1 MSDPQVL
8 FLDEPTVGLDP
19 RIRHELLD
27 VIADLRTRRE
37 MTVLVTTHYLD
48 EAERLCDR
56 VAIIHAGRIVA
67 LDTPAALLA
76 GLGREI
82 VELRVAGDPGSALS
96 RLRAR
101 GVAGGD
107 AFAVGATVTVPLHDR
122 GAGDA
127 ITAIGRARP
136 RARDRHAQAHARRR
150 LPAPHRRSPRRG
162 RLTTSTNRSQTMST
176 ATEIA
181 TLPRRGIAFPGL
193 GSLVTLARRRCQ
205 LTVRTPR
212 ELVVPL
218 VTPILFALVIAPAL
232 KDALHTSAGYESLVA
247 VGTVG
252 LLIPLNTM
260 FSGLSVIGDR
270 EQGAQRE
277 LLAAPIRRSLLVFGN
292 LVVALAITGFQVVT
306 LLAFALARGIDFN
319 ASGSGIIWFVASAVL
334 FAVGM
339 YGVAETLASRVP
351 KQDEYISR
359 VPAIAIVPWFLA
371 GSLFPISALP
381 ELLTW
386 ITKFLPLTHGL
397 AVMRYGLLGDASG
410 LHNIWGAH
418 DATAMATLSL
428 LVVAAFAT
436 LMVSIAIRTFTRA
449 ASQ

>member
-1 MSDPQVL
+1 M
-8 FLDEPTVGLDP
+8 
-19 RIRHELLD
+19 
-27 VIADLRTRRE
+27 
-37 MTVLVTTHYLD
+37 
-48 EAERLCDR
+48 
-56 VAIIHAGRIVA
+56 
-67 LDTPAALLA
+67 
-76 GLGREI
+76 
-82 VELRVAGDPGSALS
+82 
-96 RLRAR
+96 
-101 GVAGGD
+101 
-107 AFAVGATVTVPLHDR
+107 
-122 GAGDA
+122 
-127 ITAIGRARP
+127 
-136 RARDRHAQAHARRR
+136 
-150 LPAPHRRSPRRG
+150 
-162 RLTTSTNRSQTMST
+162 
-176 ATEIA
+176 
-181 TLPRRGIAFPGL
+181 AFPGL
-193 GSLVTLARRRCQ
+193 ASLVTLARRRFQ

-277 LLAAPIRRSLLVFGN
+277 LLAAPIPRPLLVLGN

-306 LLAFALARGIDFN
+306 LLAFALARGIDFD
-319 ASGSGIIWFVASAVL
+319 ASGSGIVWFVTAAVL

-381 ELLTW
+381 EWLTW

-428 LVVAAFAT
+428 LVVAAFAA
-436 LMVSIAIRTFTRA
+436 LMVTIAIRTFTKSA
-449 ASQ
+449 AQ